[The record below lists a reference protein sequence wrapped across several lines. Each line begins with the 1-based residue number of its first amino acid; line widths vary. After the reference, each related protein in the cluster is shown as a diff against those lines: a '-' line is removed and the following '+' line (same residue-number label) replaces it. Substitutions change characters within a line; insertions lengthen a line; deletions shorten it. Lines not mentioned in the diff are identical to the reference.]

1 MIVFN
6 LMCSL
11 GVRFK
16 SMMQIRQRVSVGVVS
31 GQVLEAKK
39 VHAAIGVHHPYLFT
53 CTLKRATETF
63 FLGS

>member
-1 MIVFN
+1 
-6 LMCSL
+6 
-11 GVRFK
+11 
-16 SMMQIRQRVSVGVVS
+16 MMQIRQRVSVGVVS

>member
-39 VHAAIGVHHPYLFT
+39 VHAAIGVH
-53 CTLKRATETF
+53 
-63 FLGS
+63 FLIF